1 MQKKKQIKDKALE
14 SFDDFY
20 GSVYGARWKSIRA
33 ALLTKHKY
41 MALVNNFGDTQETI
55 EELESEGNWSGQT
68 YWIGLLAKNID
79 IYRCN
84 KSTFN
89 LQYCQSKPASKCFKF
104 WHKPRRWSTAAT
116 TRSKAWQHFATSTSR
131 RSHILLSTKH

>member
-41 MALVNNFGDTQETI
+41 MALVNNFGDTEKTI
-55 EELESEGNWSGQT
+55 EELEAEGASLIWN
-68 YWIGLLAKNID
+68 
-79 IYRCN
+79 
-84 KSTFN
+84 TFD
-89 LQYCQSKPASKCFKF
+89 
-104 WHKPRRWSTAAT
+104 H
-116 TRSKAWQHFATSTSR
+116 
-131 RSHILLSTKH
+131 